1 MKVCDNRHAP
11 TVSFSSISPGEMFI
25 DKEGH
30 YMMKTKIIYGY
41 DRNAVD
47 LSSGSVCA
55 FEGFDECIKVNAVI
69 NIAD

>member
-1 MKVCDNRHAP
+1 MRICDNRHTP
-11 TVSFSSISPGEMFI
+11 TVPFSSISPGEMFI

-47 LSSGSVCA
+47 LFSGSVCA
-55 FEGFDECIKVNAVI
+55 FEELDECIKVNAAI
-69 NIAD
+69 NITD